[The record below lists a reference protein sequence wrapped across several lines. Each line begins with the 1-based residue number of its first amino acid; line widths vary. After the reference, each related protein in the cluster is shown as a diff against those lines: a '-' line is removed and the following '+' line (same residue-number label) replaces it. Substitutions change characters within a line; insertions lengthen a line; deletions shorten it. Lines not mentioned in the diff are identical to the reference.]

1 MWGNWIAQGTPCSYR
16 ESVHSVQTA
25 TQVKIKPGTLEVWC
39 SILLAVP
46 LQVQGVNYID
56 PTGSNIKKLDI
67 SVKFNGL
74 EESYK

>member
-1 MWGNWIAQGTPCSYR
+1 M
-16 ESVHSVQTA
+16 
-25 TQVKIKPGTLEVWC
+25 
-39 SILLAVP
+39 LAMP

>member
-1 MWGNWIAQGTPCSYR
+1 MECEETGMLR
-16 ESVHSVQTA
+16 EPHAA
-25 TQVKIKPGTLEVWC
+25 TGRVCILYKIKPGTWEVWC